1 MFVLFASCGWCLLKH
16 PCAGM
21 LEIHLSHNMLTLAGA
36 TALLE
41 ALPAAGAAAAAAGG
55 TSESAGEQQSAGEVA
70 AAAEQAAG
78 SSGEPAAASEVPSKP
93 VWLRLEWNRI
103 SLGGLMQVR
112 LGLQGYWAAVVA
124 SLVRLRRCH
133 RRSSACRCIRCASCS
148 MPPCNDC
155 TML

>member
-1 MFVLFASCGWCLLKH
+1 
-16 PCAGM
+16 M

-41 ALPAAGAAAAAAGG
+41 ALPAAGAAAAAGG
-55 TSESAGEQQSAGEVA
+55 TSESTGKQQSAGEVA

-78 SSGEPAAASEVPSKP
+78 SSGEPAATAAEVPSKP

-103 SLGGLMQVR
+103 SLSGLMQVR
-112 LGLQGYWAAVVA
+112 LGLQGCWAAVVA
-124 SLVRLRRCH
+124 SLVALRRCH
-133 RRSSACRCIRCASCS
+133 RRSSACRCIKCASCS

-155 TML
+155 SML